1 MKIRAFQE
9 TDFPAILKIAEESF
23 SLPWSLKSFQE
34 EIASRISQLK
44 VAELSSEV
52 VGYVLYRTVVDEAEI
67 LSVAVKPE
75 KRRKGIA
82 TALLK
87 EALKDIEKTANVC
100 FLEVRVSNKEAIG
113 LYAKLGF
120 RITGLRKKYYLFPE
134 EDAFVMEYKFNP
146 NKEQKTCCD
155 LT

>member
-9 TDFPAILKIAEESF
+9 TDLPAILKIAEESF

-44 VAELSSEV
+44 VAELSGEV
-52 VGYVLYRTVVDEAEI
+52 VGYVLYRTVTDEAEI
-67 LSVAVKPE
+67 LSIAVKPE
-75 KRRKGIA
+75 KRKKGIA

-87 EALKDIEKTANVC
+87 EALRDIEKTANVC

-113 LYAKLGF
+113 LYAKVGF
-120 RITGLRKKYYLFPE
+120 KIAGLRKKYYLFPE
-134 EDAFVMEYKFNP
+134 EDAFVMEYPCKPSKRTEN
-146 NKEQKTCCD
+146 
-155 LT
+155 LL